1 MGRPQQW
8 TLALRGLQCG
18 PWKVRKRRVS
28 VSAAQRDLLALVDA
42 MRAAS
47 MFTEA
52 AELTA
57 EEDEYLSQ
65 LGTVLAHQ
73 LAAARMTADAMRA
86 YVELSAKGGAT

>member
-1 MGRPQQW
+1 M
-8 TLALRGLQCG
+8 
-18 PWKVRKRRVS
+18 
-28 VSAAQRDLLALVDA
+28 SAAQRDLLALVDA

-47 MFTEA
+47 TFTEA
-52 AELTA
+52 TEFTA

-86 YVELSAKGGAT
+86 YAELSQRGGAA